1 MKYSALCKRALGC
14 RMTQV
19 HLGSVSATLLAVATA
34 RTPMRRLL
42 DVEETTLTLDR
53 SKQELDAGRIT
64 LSLTRVVSTLS
75 VPQFLELTEV

>member
-14 RMTQV
+14 HMTQV
-19 HLGSVSATLLAVATA
+19 HLDSVSATLLAVATA

-75 VPQFLELTEV
+75 SPQFQS